1 MAQVAVVHKVRQPLF
16 IGKENNMRYKIITYT
31 LFLLFALGLIGIA
44 SIVSAQARPAST
56 YTAYVVRIIDG
67 DTIHVRD
74 ITGEA
79 HRIRLAMIDAPEREQ
94 SFGTEA
100 TKKLSE
106 LLRQGTVRL
115 KVKCIDKYNREV
127 AFVYCEGKD
136 VSAEMLKE
144 GMALHYHMNFDN
156 CEMYD
161 KFEAAAKRCHK
172 GLWSQEKVEKPW
184 DFRRKHKA
192 QEQIK
197 LLAIEL
203 NSK

>member
-1 MAQVAVVHKVRQPLF
+1 M
-16 IGKENNMRYKIITYT
+16 NYKIICY
-31 LFLLFALGLIGIA
+31 LLVLLLGFAIIFMA
-44 SIVSAQARPAST
+44 TVVKAQPLPGT
-56 YTAYVVRIIDG
+56 CYTAKVVRVIDG
-67 DTIHVRD
+67 DTITVYD
-74 ITGEA
+74 NSGCF

-94 SFGTEA
+94 PFGTEA

-144 GMALHYHMNFDN
+144 GMALHYHINFDK

-172 GLWSQEKVEKPW
+172 GLWSQEKIEKPW
-184 DFRRKHKA
+184 DFRRKHRK
-192 QEQIK
+192 EN
-197 LLAIEL
+197 E
-203 NSK
+203 

>member
-1 MAQVAVVHKVRQPLF
+1 MAQGAVVHKVRQPLF

-79 HRIRLAMIDAPEREQ
+79 HRIRLAMIDVPERKQ
-94 SFGTEA
+94 PFSTEA

-144 GMALHYHMNFDN
+144 GMALHYHINFDK

-172 GLWSQEKVEKPW
+172 GLWSQEKIEKPW
-184 DFRRKHKA
+184 DYRQNLAKRRQSNVHKDLFQA
-192 QEQIK
+192 
-197 LLAIEL
+197 
-203 NSK
+203 

>member
-1 MAQVAVVHKVRQPLF
+1 MVQGLSYTKYGSLFF
-16 IGKENNMRYKIITYT
+16 IGKEHNMRYKIITYI

-56 YTAYVVRIIDG
+56 YTAHVVRIIDG

-74 ITGEA
+74 TTGET

-94 SFGTEA
+94 PFGTES

-106 LLRQGTVRL
+106 LLRQSTVRL

-144 GMALHYHMNFDN
+144 GMALHYHMNFDK
-156 CEMYD
+156 CEIYD
-161 KFEAAAKRCHK
+161 KFEEAAKRCHK
-172 GLWSQEKVEKPW
+172 GLWSQEKIEKPW
-184 DFRRKHKA
+184 DYRQNLAKRRQSNVHKDLFQA
-192 QEQIK
+192 
-197 LLAIEL
+197 
-203 NSK
+203 

>member
-1 MAQVAVVHKVRQPLF
+1 
-16 IGKENNMRYKIITYT
+16 MRYKIITYT

-67 DTIHVRD
+67 DTIHVHD
-74 ITGEA
+74 ITGEK
-79 HRIRLAMIDAPEREQ
+79 HRIRLAMIDAPERKQ
-94 SFGTEA
+94 PFGTEA

-156 CEMYD
+156 CEIYD
-161 KFEAAAKRCHK
+161 KFEAAAKRCRQ
-172 GLWSQEKVEKPW
+172 GLWSQEKIEKPW
-184 DFRRKHKA
+184 DYRQNLAKRRQSNVHKDLFQA
-192 QEQIK
+192 
-197 LLAIEL
+197 
-203 NSK
+203 

>member
-1 MAQVAVVHKVRQPLF
+1 
-16 IGKENNMRYKIITYT
+16 MRYKIITYT
-31 LFLLFALGLIGIA
+31 LFLLFALGLIGTA

-94 SFGTEA
+94 PFGTES

-127 AFVYCEGKD
+127 TFVYCEEKD
-136 VSAEMLKE
+136 VSAKMLKE

-156 CEMYD
+156 CKMYD
-161 KFEAAAKRCHK
+161 KFEAAAKRCRQ
-172 GLWSQEKVEKPW
+172 GLWSQEKIEKPW
-184 DFRRKHKA
+184 DFRRKHRK
-192 QEQIK
+192 EN
-197 LLAIEL
+197 E
-203 NSK
+203 

>member
-1 MAQVAVVHKVRQPLF
+1 MAQGLSYKSAAASLF
-16 IGKENNMRYKIITYT
+16 IKNSRILERNNTMNYKIICY
-31 LFLLFALGLIGIA
+31 LLVLMLGFAIIFMA
-44 SIVSAQARPAST
+44 TVVKAQPLPGT
-56 YTAYVVRIIDG
+56 CYTAKVVRVIDG
-67 DTIHVRD
+67 DTITVYD
-74 ITGEA
+74 NSGCF

-94 SFGTEA
+94 PFGTEA

-144 GMALHYHMNFDN
+144 GMALHYHMNFDK

-161 KFEAAAKRCHK
+161 KFEAAAKRCRQ
-172 GLWSQEKVEKPW
+172 GLWSQEKIEKPW
-184 DFRRKHKA
+184 DFRRKHRK
-192 QEQIK
+192 EN
-197 LLAIEL
+197 E
-203 NSK
+203 

>member
-1 MAQVAVVHKVRQPLF
+1 
-16 IGKENNMRYKIITYT
+16 MRYKIITYI

-67 DTIHVRD
+67 DTIHVCD

-94 SFGTEA
+94 PFGTES

-127 AFVYCEGKD
+127 TFVYCEEKD

-144 GMALHYHMNFDN
+144 GMALHYHMNFDK
-156 CEMYD
+156 CEIYD
-161 KFEAAAKRCHK
+161 KFEAAAKRCRQ

-184 DFRRKHKA
+184 DFRRKHRK
-192 QEQIK
+192 EN
-197 LLAIEL
+197 E
-203 NSK
+203 

>member
-1 MAQVAVVHKVRQPLF
+1 
-16 IGKENNMRYKIITYT
+16 MRYKIITYI

-74 ITGEA
+74 ITGEK

-94 SFGTEA
+94 PFGTEA

-106 LLRQGTVRL
+106 LLRQGTARL

-156 CEMYD
+156 CEIYD
-161 KFEAAAKRCHK
+161 KFEAEAKRCRQ
-172 GLWSQEKVEKPW
+172 GLWSQEKIEKPW

>member
-1 MAQVAVVHKVRQPLF
+1 MAQGLSYLAVRQPIF

-94 SFGTEA
+94 PFGTEA

-115 KVKCIDKYNREV
+115 KVKCIDK
-127 AFVYCEGKD
+127 D

-144 GMALHYHMNFDN
+144 GMALHYHMNFDK

-161 KFEAAAKRCHK
+161 KFEAAAKRCRQ
-172 GLWSQEKVEKPW
+172 GLWSQEKIEKPW
-184 DFRRKHKA
+184 DFRRKHRK
-192 QEQIK
+192 EN
-197 LLAIEL
+197 E
-203 NSK
+203 

>member
-1 MAQVAVVHKVRQPLF
+1 MAQGLSYFAVRQPIF

-44 SIVSAQARPAST
+44 SVSAQARPCCT
-56 YTAYVVRIIDG
+56 YTAHVVRIIDG

-94 SFGTEA
+94 PFGTEA

-106 LLRQGTVRL
+106 LLCQSTVRL

-156 CEMYD
+156 CEIYD

-172 GLWSQEKVEKPW
+172 GLWSQEKIEKPW
-184 DFRRKHKA
+184 DYRQNLAKRRQSNVHKDLFQA
-192 QEQIK
+192 
-197 LLAIEL
+197 
-203 NSK
+203 

>member
-1 MAQVAVVHKVRQPLF
+1 
-16 IGKENNMRYKIITYT
+16 MRYKIITYT
-31 LFLLFALGLIGIA
+31 LFLPFALGLIGIA

-144 GMALHYHMNFDN
+144 GMALHYHMNFDK

-161 KFEAAAKRCHK
+161 KFEAAAKRCRQ
-172 GLWSQEKVEKPW
+172 GLWSQEKIEKPW
-184 DFRRKHKA
+184 DFRRKHRK
-192 QEQIK
+192 EN
-197 LLAIEL
+197 E
-203 NSK
+203 

>member
-1 MAQVAVVHKVRQPLF
+1 
-16 IGKENNMRYKIITYT
+16 MRYKIITYI
-31 LFLLFALGLIGIA
+31 LFLLFALSLIGIA
-44 SIVSAQARPAST
+44 SIVSAQARPDST
-56 YTAYVVRIIDG
+56 YTAHVVRIIDG
-67 DTIHVRD
+67 DTIYVRD
-74 ITGEA
+74 TTGEA
-79 HRIRLAMIDAPEREQ
+79 HRIHLAMIDAPEREQ
-94 SFGTEA
+94 PFGTEA

-144 GMALHYHMNFDN
+144 GMALHYHLNFDN
-156 CEMYD
+156 CGIYD

-172 GLWSQEKVEKPW
+172 GLWAQEKVAKPW
-184 DFRRKHKA
+184 DYRRKHKA
-192 QEQIK
+192 QEELK

>member
-1 MAQVAVVHKVRQPLF
+1 
-16 IGKENNMRYKIITYT
+16 MRYKIITYT

-67 DTIHVRD
+67 DTIHVHD
-74 ITGEA
+74 ITGEK
-79 HRIRLAMIDAPEREQ
+79 HRI
-94 SFGTEA
+94 GTEA

-106 LLRQGTVRL
+106 LLRQGAVRL

-156 CEMYD
+156 CEIYD

-172 GLWSQEKVEKPW
+172 GLWSQEKIEKPW
-184 DFRRKHKA
+184 DFRRKHRK
-192 QEQIK
+192 EN
-197 LLAIEL
+197 E
-203 NSK
+203 

>member
-1 MAQVAVVHKVRQPLF
+1 
-16 IGKENNMRYKIITYT
+16 MRYKIITYP

-94 SFGTEA
+94 PFGTEA
-100 TKKLSE
+100 TKKISE

-144 GMALHYHMNFDN
+144 GMALHYHMNFDK

-161 KFEAAAKRCHK
+161 KFEAAAKHCRQ
-172 GLWSQEKVEKPW
+172 GLWSQEKIEKPW
-184 DFRRKHKA
+184 NFRRKHKA
-192 QEQIK
+192 QEELK

>member
-1 MAQVAVVHKVRQPLF
+1 MAKGAVVHKVRQPIF
-16 IGKENNMRYKIITYT
+16 IEKEHNMRYKIITYT

-74 ITGEA
+74 ITGEK

-94 SFGTEA
+94 PFGTES

-156 CEMYD
+156 CEIYD
-161 KFEAAAKRCHK
+161 KFEAAAKRCRQ
-172 GLWSQEKVEKPW
+172 GLWSQEKIEKPW
-184 DFRRKHKA
+184 DFRRKHRKKN
-192 QEQIK
+192 E
-197 LLAIEL
+197 
-203 NSK
+203 

>member
-1 MAQVAVVHKVRQPLF
+1 
-16 IGKENNMRYKIITYT
+16 MRYKIITYT

-74 ITGEA
+74 ITGEK

-94 SFGTEA
+94 PFGTE
-100 TKKLSE
+100 E
-106 LLRQGTVRL
+106 NYYDNHWDYMNRL
-115 KVKCIDKYNREV
+115 PDYINSDTITNLVYDVGDWYFSADGKYKYYYYV
-127 AFVYCEGKD
+127 MAFV
-136 VSAEMLKE
+136 
-144 GMALHYHMNFDN
+144 N
-156 CEMYD
+156 
-161 KFEAAAKRCHK
+161 
-172 GLWSQEKVEKPW
+172 WSKAPVILSMHQTEEE
-184 DFRRKHKA
+184 A

>member
-1 MAQVAVVHKVRQPLF
+1 MAQGLSYLAVRQPIF
-16 IGKENNMRYKIITYT
+16 IEKENNMRYKIITYI
-31 LFLLFALGLIGIA
+31 LFLLFALGLIGAA

-74 ITGEA
+74 ITGET

-94 SFGTEA
+94 PFGTEA
-100 TKKLSE
+100 TKKISE

-144 GMALHYHMNFDN
+144 GMALHYHMNFDK
-156 CEMYD
+156 CEIYD
-161 KFEAAAKRCHK
+161 KFEAAAKRCRQ
-172 GLWSQEKVEKPW
+172 GLWSQEKIEKPW
-184 DFRRKHKA
+184 DFRRKHRK
-192 QEQIK
+192 EN
-197 LLAIEL
+197 E
-203 NSK
+203 